1 MMPCVPCRSLR
12 SRSLSSRCVT
22 VWLRCC
28 WTQSSWSWRSLRRL
42 GCGSE
47 PSAPRWTDG
56 RQLTW
61 TTSSPLWTGWRSA
74 CSVQSQT
81 WRTSEKPWQ
90 RSERS
95 ASVWLAVTH
104 HMLADSFIHSQLERL
119 PHWLISTPKDELFSL
134 HNDHFFESNVH
145 SYECIKFYIHLQ
157 IWT

>member
-1 MMPCVPCRSLR
+1 MMPGCPCRSLR

-22 VWLRCC
+22 VWVRCC

-90 RSERS
+90 HSERS

-104 HMLADSFIHSQLERL
+104 HMLADSFIHSFSIRENA
-119 PHWLISTPKDELFSL
+119 PLIDLYPKRWTLDQ
-134 HNDHFFESNVH
+134 FFESNVH